1 MIGIWRKQKQTDDG
15 VQPEQKKSWLK
26 KHGVT
31 LLIIGM
37 LVIGLSIML
46 YPTVANYWNSFRQ
59 TRAISTYMT
68 DVAAMDESH
77 YQELIENANQY
88 NRKLS
93 EKGLHFVLT
102 EAEKAAYEA
111 ELAVS
116 DSGIM
121 GYIQISKIHVML
133 PIYHGM
139 SESVLQT
146 SIGHLEGTSL
156 PVGCKSFNWRSGEL
170 DDPNE
175 CGHIVLSGH
184 RGLPSAKLFSG
195 LDKLVEGDYFS
206 ITVLNETYT
215 YEVDQIRIV
224 KPDDLSSI
232 TLEKGKDYCT
242 LVTCTPYGIN
252 THRLLV
258 RGHRVRNMNGDGNV
272 IADAMQIDKLY
283 VVPFVGIPIVLILL
297 VILVIVTGR
306 QRKRKQIFR
315 NVQEEYTKE

>member
-1 MIGIWRKQKQTDDG
+1 
-15 VQPEQKKSWLK
+15 
-26 KHGVT
+26 
-31 LLIIGM
+31 
-37 LVIGLSIML
+37 
-46 YPTVANYWNSFRQ
+46 
-59 TRAISTYMT
+59 
-68 DVAAMDESH
+68 
-77 YQELIENANQY
+77 
-88 NRKLS
+88 
-93 EKGLHFVLT
+93 
-102 EAEKAAYEA
+102 
-111 ELAVS
+111 
-116 DSGIM
+116 
-121 GYIQISKIHVML
+121 ML